1 MEVLINE
8 LSLHSQYENEDNFI
22 EKGAMPFVSALRELN
37 KSRDTVFK
45 KYDLYSYRITQDLT
59 LHDFLISQKSR
70 ISDIT
75 RKLKSSLSSYILD
88 EPYWEPSQKHS
99 AENSFFYMNEN
110 LVGLSIA
117 EACER
122 DRVIL
127 SFNSIN
133 FNLNKIIILKN
144 ESEEIEIDNLFDK
157 GHCNELKRERNI
169 ILIEDYCVTRFKGD
183 KLDFSHIEI
192 KYGFELLKKEDED
205 LFIDAFRKFT
215 ELTWQQIN
223 VDDALDY
230 KPYPDNDKIFKHVPH
245 KIHKFRVSQKY
256 RCFGFTDNGVFYV
269 LRFDLE
275 HKLSD

>member
-22 EKGAMPFVSALRELN
+22 EIGAIPFVSAFNELN
-37 KSRDTVFK
+37 KGRDTVFK
-45 KYDLYSYRITQDLT
+45 KYDLYSYKITQELT
-59 LHDFLISQKSR
+59 LHDFLTSEKSR
-70 ISDIT
+70 ISDAT
-75 RKLKSSLSSYILD
+75 RRLKSSLSSFILD
-88 EPYWEPSQKHS
+88 EPYWENSQIHS
-99 AENSFFYMNEN
+99 FENSYSYKNEN
-110 LVGLSIA
+110 LIGFSIA

-122 DRVIL
+122 EKVIL

-169 ILIEDYCVTRFKGD
+169 ILIEDYCVNRFKGN
-183 KLDFSHIEI
+183 KLDFSKID
-192 KYGFELLKKEDED
+192 KKDGFELLKREDED

-215 ELTWQQIN
+215 ELTWPQIIVN
-223 VDDALDY
+223 DGLDY
-230 KPYPDNDKIFKHVPH
+230 KPYPDNDKVFKNVPH

-256 RCFGFTDNGVFYV
+256 RCFGYTDNGVFYV